1 MVLQGNGYY
10 ISGKKFTDE
19 FLIKRDWYKDEENEE
34 IFGPDPN
41 SAYVGNPYIASGYNC
56 GFGCYSNAV
65 AKSINNFFAENDIVS
80 QQAISLKD
88 KSLSFLIENYVSKD
102 IPVLIWATMDMKPSK
117 LTMSWTVNYADE
129 NSPYNV
135 GDKYTWIA
143 GEHCLVLVG
152 YDYYRYYFND
162 PYKDH
167 GIIGYDRKVVE
178 QRYKELGNMAVVILD
193 K

>member
-1 MVLQGNGYY
+1 MNVLDKITALRAALHHHNHKYY
-10 ISGKKFTDE
+10 VENAPEISDFE
-19 FLIKRDWYKDEENEE
+19 FDKMMRELIDLE
-34 IFGPDPN
+34 
-41 SAYVGNPYIASGYNC
+41 
-56 GFGCYSNAV
+56 
-65 AKSINNFFAENDIVS
+65 AEHP
-80 QQAISLKD
+80 
-88 KSLSFLIENYVSKD
+88 E
-102 IPVLIWATMDMKPSK
+102 
-117 LTMSWTVNYADE
+117 YADE